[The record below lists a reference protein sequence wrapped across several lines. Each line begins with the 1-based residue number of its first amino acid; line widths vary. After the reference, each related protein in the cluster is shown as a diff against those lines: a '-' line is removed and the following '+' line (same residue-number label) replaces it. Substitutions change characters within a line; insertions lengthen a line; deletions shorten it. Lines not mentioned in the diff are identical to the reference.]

1 LILNYKISNIEKMNE
16 RSNFSKKYEN
26 FIKEQDTRTILN
38 LNKATQIRHFVESIA
53 SGNFK

>member
-1 LILNYKISNIEKMNE
+1 MNE

-53 SGNFK
+53 SGNFKQLPSAEIPLKF